1 MLNSPLFKS
10 LAKDMVY
17 ELERLFPYASLLATE
32 TLGERLTVQTR
43 QQQAEQL
50 DPVRGAVLTVFNG
63 RYFLEA
69 ATSNMT
75 EEGLKEIFPETH
87 GYGKNPGGFL

>member
-1 MLNSPLFKS
+1 MLNAPLFKS
-10 LAKDMVY
+10 LAKDVVY

-50 DPVRGAVLTVFNG
+50 DPVRGVVLTVFNG
-63 RYFLEA
+63 KRKISLRLFKA
-69 ATSNMT
+69 SPARSN
-75 EEGLKEIFPETH
+75 LCH
-87 GYGKNPGGFL
+87 GA

>member
-1 MLNSPLFKS
+1 MLDTPLFKS
-10 LAKDMVY
+10 LAKDTVY
-17 ELERLFPYASLLATE
+17 ELEGLFPYASFLAME

-50 DPVRGAVLTVFNG
+50 DPVRGVVLTVFNG

-69 ATSNMT
+69 ATSKMT
-75 EEGLKEIFPETH
+75 EEGLKERFSETH
-87 GYGKNPGGFL
+87 GDGKNPGGFL